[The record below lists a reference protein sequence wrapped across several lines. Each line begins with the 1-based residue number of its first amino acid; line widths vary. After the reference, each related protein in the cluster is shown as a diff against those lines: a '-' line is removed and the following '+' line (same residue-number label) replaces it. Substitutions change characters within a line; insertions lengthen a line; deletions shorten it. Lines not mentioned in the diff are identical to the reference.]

1 MYDKN
6 NIFAKIIRGEIPAE
20 KIYEDDQ
27 VLAIK
32 DAYPI
37 APVHVLVIPKKEFK
51 SFDDFIGKATTE
63 EIAHFFKIVHQVCA
77 SLNLSEEGYR
87 ILSNVGKHGRQ
98 TVFHMHL
105 HILAGKDLSNLDKS
119 SLR

>member
-37 APVHVLVIPKKEFK
+37 APVHILVIPKKEFK
-51 SFDDFIGKATTE
+51 SFDDFIGRATAE
-63 EIAHFFKIVHQVCA
+63 EVAYFFKIVHKVCA
-77 SLNLSEEGYR
+77 SLNLSEDGYR
-87 ILSNVGKHGRQ
+87 VLSNVGKHGRQ